1 MWENETITTKTTDSI
16 SLLHCRQLETR
27 APVQR
32 SPAGLPKLKKVLF
45 TGNPN
50 RKRERKKPF
59 FLFPTPQSPPFS
71 FIFQFPDRKKKKT
84 HTTKI
89 KISHATRHSRK
100 RK

>member
-71 FIFQFPDRKKKKT
+71 FIFQFPDRKKKT